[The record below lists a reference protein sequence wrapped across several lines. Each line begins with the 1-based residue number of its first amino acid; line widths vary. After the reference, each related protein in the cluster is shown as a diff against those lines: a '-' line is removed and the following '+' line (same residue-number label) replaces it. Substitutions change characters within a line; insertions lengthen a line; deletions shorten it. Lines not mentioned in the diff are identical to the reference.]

1 MWLVRALALFI
12 VIEWAESASD
22 DQPSIIIVGS
32 GPAGIAAATKLLQN
46 NFNNIKIL
54 EAENRIGGRINSVK
68 FGDAFV
74 DLGAEFCHGEENNIV
89 FSMVENLKILQHSKN
104 DGRVFIS
111 NGTQMKDDDAEK
123 LIGFAD
129 SLFADET
136 PAEGCENSISVG
148 ECLDIRV
155 KNISENLAG
164 AKDWA
169 TTYLCAY
176 DSPFDL
182 HDLKITSA
190 YQVNKGDLRMHW
202 NGRGYKTIL
211 DVMMQ
216 KYPNNYAQLPIDSK
230 ILLNTSVT
238 AISNWTSSV
247 TVTTAKGTTFKADH
261 VIFTPSVGVL
271 KATHGEMF
279 HPALPQKKV
288 LAIEQ
293 TGFGAILKVILRF
306 PSRWWNVDFLSFVW
320 TPQDKEALV
329 QKNLT
334 WLICLGSLAQA
345 ENNPK
350 VLIAWYAGKCIPQ
363 MERLSEEAIRDGHRY
378 IITKFLASHFDVS
391 MPVEMIKS
399 SWLSNPNFRGTYS
412 YESTESGKGLP
423 RQLGAPL
430 VDENGKPKVL
440 FAGEATHPYYFSTV
454 HGAIESGYR
463 EAERLIQLYQTNV

>member
-54 EAENRIGGRINSVK
+54 EAENRI
-68 FGDAFV
+68 
-74 DLGAEFCHGEENNIV
+74 
-89 FSMVENLKILQHSKN
+89 
-104 DGRVFIS
+104 
-111 NGTQMKDDDAEK
+111 
-123 LIGFAD
+123 
-129 SLFADET
+129 
-136 PAEGCENSISVG
+136 
-148 ECLDIRV
+148 
-155 KNISENLAG
+155 
-164 AKDWA
+164 DWA

-363 MERLSEEAIRDGHRY
+363 MERLSEEAIRDGHR
-378 IITKFLASHFDVS
+378 
-391 MPVEMIKS
+391 S